1 MRGDERPMEF
11 RQLEYFTMIS
21 KLENFTR
28 AAEILH
34 VSQPSVTKAI
44 KNLEAELKVTLIDRS
59 QKHVTLTPEGKA
71 FLLHA
76 EKILSDMD
84 ETIKD
89 MERFQNSSQGT
100 IRLGIPPMV
109 EAYLFPDIF
118 TSFKQRYPNI
128 ELDVVEYGYSME
140 IRQALDEGRLD
151 LGILLGENLSLD
163 QSILIMQD
171 RLSLCVDHQHPL
183 SKEASVNFFQLE
195 KEKFILQRTETQ
207 HYKEIYA
214 RCVEN
219 DFTPDVVLQTSQL
232 KTIKRLVANGSGIAI
247 LLDMVTCMEKDFA
260 VVPIVPAM
268 MINIS
273 LVWSHNKC
281 LSQASQTFLSFIQE
295 YIKSPTFK
303 KFLNEKNRQR
313 K

>member
-128 ELDVVEYGYSME
+128 ELDVVEYGYSLE
-140 IRQALDEGRLD
+140 IRQSLDEGRLD
-151 LGILLGENLSLD
+151 LGILLGEHLSLD

-303 KFLNEKNRQR
+303 KFLNEKNRPR

>member
-1 MRGDERPMEF
+1 MEF